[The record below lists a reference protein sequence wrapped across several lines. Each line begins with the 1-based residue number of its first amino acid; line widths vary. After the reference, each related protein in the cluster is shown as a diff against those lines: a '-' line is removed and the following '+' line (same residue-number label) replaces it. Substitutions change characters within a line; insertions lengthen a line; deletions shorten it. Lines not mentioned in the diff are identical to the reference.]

1 MVFLFETVKLLER
14 QLKEVEQWHEE
25 LPQDDSSESADFP
38 SLVSTQHQVNFEL
51 WHQEDLARDPDV
63 SDSKIAGVKRAI
75 DVLNQRRNDLIEQLD
90 QFLVNVLSR
99 ENVNTTDQTEL
110 NSETP
115 GGMIDRLSINA
126 IKIYHMNEEIQ
137 REDAAESHRKK
148 CFGKRSV
155 LQEQRED
162 LRQCLDKLLVD
173 LSTGKKRLKV
183 YQQMKM
189 YNDESLNPVLYCKGE
204 SESTG
209 DEMGLK

>member
-1 MVFLFETVKLLER
+1 MVFLFETVKLIER

-115 GGMIDRLSINA
+115 GSMIDRLSINA
-126 IKIYHMNEEIQ
+126 LKIYHMNEEIQ
-137 REDAAESHRKK
+137 REDVAESHRKK
-148 CFGKRSV
+148 CFGKLSV

-173 LSTGKKRLKV
+173 LRTGKKRLKV

-189 YNDESLNPVLYCKGE
+189 YNDESLNPVLYWKGE
-204 SESTG
+204 SE
-209 DEMGLK
+209 

>member
-25 LPQDDSSESADFP
+25 LPQDDSSELTDFP

-99 ENVNTTDQTEL
+99 ENVNATDQTEL

-115 GGMIDRLSINA
+115 GSMIDRLSINA
-126 IKIYHMNEEIQ
+126 LKIYHMNEEIQ
-137 REDAAESHRKK
+137 REDAAEIHRKK
-148 CFGKRSV
+148 CFGKLSV

-189 YNDESLNPVLYCKGE
+189 YNDESLNPVLYWKGE
-204 SESTG
+204 SE
-209 DEMGLK
+209 

>member
-25 LPQDDSSESADFP
+25 LPQDDSCESSDFP
-38 SLVSTQHQVNFEL
+38 SLVSTQHQINFEL
-51 WHQEDLARDPDV
+51 WHQEDLARDPGV
-63 SDSKIAGVKRAI
+63 SNSKIAGVKCAI

-99 ENVNTTDQTEL
+99 ENVKTTDQTEL

-115 GGMIDRLSINA
+115 GSMIDRLSINA
-126 IKIYHMNEEIQ
+126 LKIYHMDEEIQ
-137 REDAAESHRKK
+137 REDAAEIHRKK
-148 CFGKRSV
+148 CFGKLSI

-162 LRQCLDKLLVD
+162 LMQCLDKLLVD

-189 YNDESLNPVLYCKGE
+189 YNDESLNPVLYWKCE
-204 SESTG
+204 SE
-209 DEMGLK
+209 

>member
-38 SLVSTQHQVNFEL
+38 SLASAQHQVNFEL

-115 GGMIDRLSINA
+115 GSIIDRLSINA
-126 IKIYHMNEEIQ
+126 LKIYHMNEEIQ
-137 REDAAESHRKK
+137 REDVAESHRKK
-148 CFGKRSV
+148 CFGKLSV

-173 LSTGKKRLKV
+173 LRTGKKRLKV

-189 YNDESLNPVLYCKGE
+189 YNDESLNPVLYWKGE
-204 SESTG
+204 SE
-209 DEMGLK
+209 

>member
-1 MVFLFETVKLLER
+1 MIFLFETVKLLER

-25 LPQDDSSESADFP
+25 VPQDDSSGSADFP

-63 SDSKIAGVKRAI
+63 SDSKIAEVKRAI

-99 ENVNTTDQTEL
+99 ENVNTTHQTEL

-115 GGMIDRLSINA
+115 GSMIDRLSINA
-126 IKIYHMNEEIQ
+126 LKIYHMNEEIQ
-137 REDAAESHRKK
+137 REDVAESHRKK
-148 CFGKRSV
+148 CFGKLCV

-173 LSTGKKRLKV
+173 LSVGKKRLKV

-189 YNDESLNPVLYCKGE
+189 YNDESLNPVLYWKGE
-204 SESTG
+204 SE
-209 DEMGLK
+209 

>member
-1 MVFLFETVKLLER
+1 MVFLFDTVKLMER

-25 LPQDDSSESADFP
+25 LPQDDSSKSADFP

-115 GGMIDRLSINA
+115 GSMIDRLSINA
-126 IKIYHMNEEIQ
+126 LKIYHMNEEIQ
-137 REDAAESHRKK
+137 REDVAESHRKK
-148 CFGKRSV
+148 CFGKLSV

-189 YNDESLNPVLYCKGE
+189 YNDESLNPVLYWKGE
-204 SESTG
+204 SE
-209 DEMGLK
+209 

>member
-1 MVFLFETVKLLER
+1 MVFLFETVKLMER

-115 GGMIDRLSINA
+115 GSMIDRLSINA
-126 IKIYHMNEEIQ
+126 LKIYHMNEEIQ
-137 REDAAESHRKK
+137 REDVAESHRKK
-148 CFGKRSV
+148 CFGKLSV

-189 YNDESLNPVLYCKGE
+189 YNDESLNPVLYWKGE
-204 SESTG
+204 SE
-209 DEMGLK
+209 

>member
-1 MVFLFETVKLLER
+1 MVFLFDTMKLMEQ

-25 LPQDDSSESADFP
+25 LPQDDSSESADFL
-38 SLVSTQHQVNFEL
+38 SLVSAQHQVNFEL

-115 GGMIDRLSINA
+115 GSMIDRLSINA
-126 IKIYHMNEEIQ
+126 LKIYHMNEEIQ
-137 REDAAESHRKK
+137 REDVAESHRKK
-148 CFGKRSV
+148 CFGKLSV

-173 LSTGKKRLKV
+173 LSAGKKRLKV

-189 YNDESLNPVLYCKGE
+189 YNDESLNPVLYWKSE
-204 SESTG
+204 SE
-209 DEMGLK
+209 

>member
-1 MVFLFETVKLLER
+1 MVFMFDTEKMLEQ

-25 LPQDDSSESADFP
+25 LPQESSSESVDFP
-38 SLVSTQHQVNFEL
+38 ALVSTQHQVNFEL
-51 WHQEDLARDPDV
+51 WHQEDLARDTDV

-115 GGMIDRLSINA
+115 GSMIDRLSINA
-126 IKIYHMNEEIQ
+126 LKIYHMNEEIQ
-137 REDAAESHRKK
+137 REDAAESHRRK
-148 CFGKRSV
+148 CFGKLSV

-183 YQQMKM
+183 YQQIKM
-189 YNDESLNPVLYCKGE
+189 YNDESLNPVLYWKGE
-204 SESTG
+204 SE
-209 DEMGLK
+209 